1 MRRAVPAHQH
11 RRWPQA
17 LTATTIVG
25 VALSFG
31 VPITSA
37 TVDAPVRSG
46 DVVVVSSSDG
56 SHELTHGGS
65 ATAFSLRLPAGASCP
80 GDSANDQ
87 WRVQSFVVPATDDPS
102 TFKYTSVAPAGDG
115 RYALYDAQTHPLINS
130 LTQENLAPGH
140 PGVIP
145 AIPPLSF
152 AVFPPGTVPSG
163 TYRVGIACTLFRAT
177 AKYWDTQL
185 VVTATPR
192 DKPGQ
197 LVWRLARLP
206 AIAIN
211 DSSNGSSLS
220 IVAAVAAGLAVAG
233 ALGWFFWL
241 SAARKARSTRTNR
254 NPTRTSPSQR
264 SHDDP
269 RSKLKASSFR
279 P

>member
-1 MRRAVPAHQH
+1 VLA
-11 RRWPQA
+11 
-17 LTATTIVG
+17 ATTIVG
-25 VALSFG
+25 VASSFG

-37 TVDAPVRSG
+37 SVDAPVRSG

-65 ATAFSLRLPAGASCP
+65 ATKFSLRLPAGAACP

-102 TFKYTSVAPAGDG
+102 IFKYTSVAPAGDG
-115 RYALYDAQTHPLINS
+115 RYALYDVETHPLINN
-130 LTQENLAPGH
+130 LTQENLAPGQ

-152 AVFPPGTVPSG
+152 AVFPPGTLPSG

-185 VVTATPR
+185 VLTATPS

-197 LVWRLARLP
+197 LVWRLASVP
-206 AIAIN
+206 ATAVN
-211 DSSNGSSLS
+211 DPSNGSSVWI
-220 IVAAVAAGLAVAG
+220 IVAVAAGGALAA
-233 ALGWFFWL
+233 ALGWFFW
-241 SAARKARSTRTNR
+241 RSSSRNTRTTSTKT
-254 NPTRTSPSQR
+254 NPRKNITFSKE
-264 SHDDP
+264 P
-269 RSKLKASSFR
+269 R
-279 P
+279 

>member
-1 MRRAVPAHQH
+1 M
-11 RRWPQA
+11 
-17 LTATTIVG
+17 TATTIAG

-31 VPITSA
+31 VPIASA

-65 ATAFSLRLPAGASCP
+65 ATKFSLRLPAGAACP

-102 TFKYTSVAPAGDG
+102 TFKYTSVAPAGGG
-115 RYALYDAQTHPLINS
+115 RYALYDVQTRPLINS
-130 LTQENLAPGH
+130 LTQENLAPGQ

-152 AVFPPGTVPSG
+152 AVFPPGTLPSG

-185 VVTATPR
+185 VLTATPS

-197 LVWRLARLP
+197 LVWRVANVS
-206 AIAIN
+206 ATAIN
-211 DSSNGSSLS
+211 NSSSGSNLW
-220 IVAAVAAGLAVAG
+220 IIAAVAAGVAVAG
-233 ALGWFFWL
+233 ALGWVFWR
-241 SAARKARSTRTNR
+241 SRARRPRNR
-254 NPTRTSPSQR
+254 
-264 SHDDP
+264 
-269 RSKLKASSFR
+269 SFR
-279 P
+279 RPRKNITFSKEPR